1 MLQEKLRLSKEER
14 DIVTKAAIKHFNT
27 LINGYH
33 PMLTVKKDPDC
44 SYLKLQMD
52 GFDELCYYILLDE
65 YDDGTPFYLIYYG
78 RLNWG
83 GLPNWQSPDKKCD
96 SLQSVG
102 IAIAEHY
109 VNYIWNENESLRF
122 KDINM
127 DKKLEARI
135 ARLEKMACIKN
146 ESDEPDEY
154 DTDITVLLKEYIKA
168 ARAFSDA
175 AEQIMYWT
183 KHEYHQYNN
192 DRSKKDYYLWE
203 DIHDNSLLF
212 IPDYSDNED
221 LISFVKEYI

>member
-1 MLQEKLRLSKEER
+1 MLQCKLRLSKEER

-33 PMLTVKKDPDC
+33 PKLTVKKDPDC

-52 GFDELCYYILLDE
+52 GFDELCYYILFDE
-65 YDDGTPFYLIYYG
+65 YDDGTPFYLVYYG

-109 VNYIWNENESLRF
+109 VNYIWNENESLHF
-122 KDINM
+122 KDITM

-135 ARLEKMACIKN
+135 ARLERLASRKRVKN
-146 ESDEPDEY
+146 EGRGREAALRVSEFGGTLLSYMMDL
-154 DTDITVLLKEYIKA
+154 DTYANGELSSKLNEAYSALADLVNFIDSQLDI
-168 ARAFSDA
+168 
-175 AEQIMYWT
+175 Q
-183 KHEYHQYNN
+183 
-192 DRSKKDYYLWE
+192 
-203 DIHDNSLLF
+203 
-212 IPDYSDNED
+212 
-221 LISFVKEYI
+221 

>member
-1 MLQEKLRLSKEER
+1 MLQCKLRLSKEER
-14 DIVTKAAIKHFNT
+14 DIVTKATIKHFNT

-52 GFDELCYYILLDE
+52 GFNELCYYILFDE

-83 GLPNWQSPDKKCD
+83 ALPNWQSPDKKCD

-109 VNYIWNENESLRF
+109 ANYIWNENESLHF
-122 KDINM
+122 KDITM

-135 ARLEKMACIKN
+135 ARLEKVLSRKN
-146 ESDEPDEY
+146 EQLG
-154 DTDITVLLKEYIKA
+154 DT
-168 ARAFSDA
+168 A
-175 AEQIMYWT
+175 AEAIYNTANQISELCKSLAVTLKSTNDASWSEVDNALSLCEDEFP
-183 KHEYHQYNN
+183 KSWFDRYNRILN
-192 DRSKKDYYLWE
+192 NK
-203 DIHDNSLLF
+203 
-212 IPDYSDNED
+212 
-221 LISFVKEYI
+221 